1 MRKILQLI
9 SLLCCIGA
17 ASLDG
22 KEGVSV
28 SQFPLTLNLVY
39 PGNGILSGESK
50 EIWIGLRI
58 VREDGWHTYW
68 EHPGDVGI
76 PPSIEWEL
84 PAGYSAGKIVFPP
97 PHRVSMFNIRA
108 NGHTGETLF
117 LIPLSIPPLT
127 SGQELEIKGLC
138 SWIAC
143 SHTCMPAHTQLSL
156 KLPVVSKFEP
166 DPHWTTQFK
175 SFWSTQPKEIPKDW
189 KFDARLIG
197 KFLKLQFPPFLSAKN
212 GELDFFAEDRVV
224 LSDQSPLVRKKNDRL
239 EWMLKKSP
247 WGPPL
252 PKEINGLLS
261 VEEGGGKNFF
271 RLKIPVS
278 SYE

>member
-28 SQFPLTLNLVY
+28 SQFPLNLNLVY
-39 PGNGILSGESK
+39 PGNGILAGESK

-97 PHRVSMFNIRA
+97 PHRVSMFDISA

-117 LIPLSIPPLT
+117 LIPLSIPPLN

-138 SWIAC
+138 SWMAC

-156 KLPVVSKFEP
+156 KLPTVSKFEP
-166 DPHWTTQFK
+166 DPYWTTQFK

-197 KFLKLQFPPFLSAKN
+197 KFLKIQFPPFLSAKN

-278 SYE
+278 SNE

>member
-1 MRKILQLI
+1 MREILQLI

-39 PGNGILSGESK
+39 PGNGILAGESK

-97 PHRVSMFNIRA
+97 PHRVSMFDISA

-117 LIPLSIPPLT
+117 LIPLSIPPLN

-138 SWIAC
+138 SWMAC

-197 KFLKLQFPPFLSAKN
+197 KFLKIQFPPFLSAKN

-278 SYE
+278 SNE